1 MSGWNGYSSGSGER
15 EPSEESGQAAWSGGR
30 STPPPDWASAETR
43 TNVTP
48 PDWFAAQGHPPA
60 PAPPP
65 TAWTP
70 PTPYPPPPPGPG
82 RSGGARRLLV
92 TLTAT
97 VVLGAGAGAGFW
109 YVNRDGSTGDTATP
123 ATSVSAGTGTGTGA
137 STGTGTGTESPASTP
152 PASPLASVT
161 PNSPSPSTGYRRAQ
175 DPTGYTV
182 DVPAG
187 WTRRQKTGQLAP
199 VVFYDA
205 PGDGRQLQI
214 FRVSEATPA
223 ESLDLAETDPGYGF
237 AKQPGYQVIERD
249 RGDTWAELT
258 YRYDDP
264 ETGARQIV
272 DHRFRAADGS
282 LYAIRAGGPADL
294 TPDRVREPLAMAVR
308 SFCPAGA
315 TCT

>member
-48 PDWFAAQGHPPA
+48 PDWVAAHGRPGDPVPPPTGWAPPAPYPYQPPA
-60 PAPPP
+60 PA
-65 TAWTP
+65 
-70 PTPYPPPPPGPG
+70 PG

-123 ATSVSAGTGTGTGA
+123 ATSVSAGT
-137 STGTGTGTESPASTP
+137 SESPQPQTSTP

-182 DVPAG
+182 DVPEG

-205 PGDGRQLQI
+205 PGDSRQLQI
-214 FRVSEATPA
+214 FRVSEATPY
-223 ESLDLAETDPGYGF
+223 ESLELAETDPGYGF

-294 TPDRVREPLAMAVR
+294 APESVREPLAMAVR

-315 TCT
+315 ECT

>member
-30 STPPPDWASAETR
+30 PAPPPDWASAETR

-48 PDWFAAQGHPPA
+48 PDWVAAQGRPGGPVPPPTGWTPPAPYPYPPPA
-60 PAPPP
+60 PA
-65 TAWTP
+65 
-70 PTPYPPPPPGPG
+70 PG

-97 VVLGAGAGAGFW
+97 VVLGAGAGAAFW
-109 YVNRDGSTGDTATP
+109 YVDRDGSTGNTATP
-123 ATSVSAGTGTGTGA
+123 ATSVST
-137 STGTGTGTESPASTP
+137 SESPQPQTSTP

-182 DVPAG
+182 NVPEG

-214 FRVSEATPA
+214 FRISEATPA
-223 ESLDLAETDPGYGF
+223 ESLELAETDPGYGF

-264 ETGARQIV
+264 QTGARQIV

-282 LYAIRAGGPADL
+282 LYAIRAGGPAGL
-294 TPDRVREPLAMAVR
+294 APERVREPLAMAVR

-315 TCT
+315 QCT